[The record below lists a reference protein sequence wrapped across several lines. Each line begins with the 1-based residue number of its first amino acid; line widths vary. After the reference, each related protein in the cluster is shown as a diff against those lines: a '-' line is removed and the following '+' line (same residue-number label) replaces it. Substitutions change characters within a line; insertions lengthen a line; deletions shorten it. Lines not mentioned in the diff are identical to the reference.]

1 MGFVNVEFT
10 KKAIGQYEKLPAHL
24 YKKAR
29 SLLDEVEKFPTGGTG
44 KVERLKGHGGNRYS
58 RRISE
63 KDRLIYDY
71 FPEENLVVVISCVGH
86 YGAH

>member
-1 MGFVNVEFT
+1 
-10 KKAIGQYEKLPAHL
+10 LPTHL

-29 SLLDEVEKFPTGGTG
+29 DLLGEIEKSPTSGTG

-63 KDRLIYDY
+63 KDRLVYDY
-71 FPEENLVVVISCVGH
+71 FSGKNLVVVISCVGH